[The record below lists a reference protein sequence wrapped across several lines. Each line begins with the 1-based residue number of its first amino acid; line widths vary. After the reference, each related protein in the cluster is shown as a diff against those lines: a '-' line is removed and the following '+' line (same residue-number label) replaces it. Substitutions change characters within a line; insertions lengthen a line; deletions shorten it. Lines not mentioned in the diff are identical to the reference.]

1 MKCFCIVLLLLCI
14 EQRFPR
20 EPHLPSTRP
29 VSFFQGLLSKP
40 YRFRCRQSHA
50 NVEIEVELVM
60 EKGQGAGS
68 NQLLVYGYARS
79 VSVGVI
85 HHARLGGR
93 VREEEESGG
102 GGGR

>member
-1 MKCFCIVLLLLCI
+1 M
-14 EQRFPR
+14 
-20 EPHLPSTRP
+20 
-29 VSFFQGLLSKP
+29 
-40 YRFRCRQSHA
+40 
-50 NVEIEVELVM
+50 EIEVELVM